1 MSERRVDRKT
11 NSRGDLETERQ
22 KDRKTGRQGWRWVVK
37 GIEMKNEE

>member
-22 KDRKTGRQGWRWVVK
+22 DVRDGGGWLR
-37 GIEMKNEE
+37 G